1 MKKDKKVLLISH
13 LWPKSPQRLTPS
25 TGIYVYE
32 QVEELR
38 KLCEVKVFVPVRINP
53 DLKEFFSFPFKG
65 KKILEKFIFKFDS
78 NFTFLKYPKIFSKH
92 FDSFFISFYLYTK
105 TREDRYDIIHSH
117 TLFPDGFSSYIY
129 SRLKRIP
136 FVVTIHGSDLMF
148 INRKPFDKFLVNFYL
163 KKAKK
168 VIVVSERMKGILE
181 NDFKIKNSIVV
192 RNGIKE
198 MFDMTDL
205 SKNILFVGRL
215 TEVKDPLIM
224 IDIFY
229 EFLKVRKDFKLK
241 IVGDGPLKEKVL
253 EKIKEYGIEKFVDF
267 EGFVKR
273 EDIGKIYSKSFLTV
287 ITSRSEGFPTILFES
302 FSAGLPVISFDVGG
316 VKEVVKDYKTGFIIP
331 KRDKSLFVEK
341 LLDAVDFSWD
351 RDFLRDFSSNFTWEK
366 IVRKIFE
373 EVY

>member
-1 MKKDKKVLLISH
+1 MKKDKKVLLLSH

-38 KLCEVKVFVPVRINP
+38 KLCDLRVFVPVRINP
-53 DLKEFFSFPFKG
+53 NLKEFFLIPFK
-65 KKILEKFIFKFDS
+65 KKVLKKFIFKS
-78 NFTFLKYPKIFSKH
+78 KKSFTFLKYPKIFSKH
-92 FDSFFISFYLYTK
+92 FDSFFISFYLYIKTK
-105 TREDRYDIIHSH
+105 KERFDIVHSH

-136 FVVTIHGSDLMF
+136 FVVTIHGSDLML
-148 INRKPFDKFLVNFYL
+148 INGRPFDKLFVKFYL

-168 VIVVSERMKGILE
+168 VIVVSEKMKLILE
-181 NDFKIKNSIVV
+181 KDFKIKNSIVI

-198 MFDMTDL
+198 RFDMTDL

-253 EKIKEYGIEKFVDF
+253 EKIKGYGIEKFVDF

-273 EDIGKIYSKSFLTV
+273 EDIGKIYSKSFLTL
-287 ITSRSEGFPTILFES
+287 ITSESEGFPTILFES

-316 VKEVVKDYKTGFIIP
+316 VKEVVKDYKTGFIII

-341 LLDAVDFSWD
+341 LVEAVDYGWD
-351 RDFLRDFSSNFTWEK
+351 RDFLREYSSNFTWEK
-366 IVRKIFE
+366 IAKKIFE
-373 EVY
+373 DVY

>member
-1 MKKDKKVLLISH
+1 MK
-13 LWPKSPQRLTPS
+13 
-25 TGIYVYE
+25 
-32 QVEELR
+32 
-38 KLCEVKVFVPVRINP
+38 VR
-53 DLKEFFSFPFKG
+53 
-65 KKILEKFIFKFDS
+65 
-78 NFTFLKYPKIFSKH
+78 
-92 FDSFFISFYLYTK
+92 TK
-105 TREDRYDIIHSH
+105 TREERYDIIHSH

-181 NDFKIKNSIVV
+181 NDFKIKNSIVI

-253 EKIKEYGIEKFVDF
+253 EKIKEYGIENFVEF

-341 LLDAVDFSWD
+341 LLNAVDFSWD